1 MGSYT
6 IVDTNQTSYYGNTT
20 TISTPASNASFY
32 GQDAGYQG
40 KQPSYVDNGNSTVTD
55 LNTGLTWMKSTTSQ
69 EMTWAQAVSYAS
81 TAVIGGYSDWRLP
94 TIKELYSLIEFS
106 GYTGTSASTSSP
118 YLDTRYFNF
127 SYGDT
132 SAGERVID
140 AQEWSSTRYVST
152 TMSGDPTA
160 FGVNFADG
168 RIKGYPISIG
178 STTQTMDVRLVRG
191 NTSYG
196 QNAYVDN
203 GNGTITDNAT
213 GLMWL
218 QADSGSAMSWQD
230 ALAYAE
236 ASTASGYSDWRLPN
250 AKELQSIVD
259 YTRSPDT
266 TGTAAIDPLFKAT
279 NIGTSSAPEYGFYWT
294 GTSHVENGSGDYAVY
309 VAFGRALGWM
319 QQKDGSYK
327 LMDVHGAGAQR
338 SDPKTGNASDYP
350 HGFGPQGDVIRIN
363 NMVRLVRD
371 ASSTSSDNTNQSF
384 TGTSGNDS
392 FTGGTGNDTID
403 GGAGIDTAV
412 FSNKIADYTRSKSGS
427 VWTIKANTGTDGTD
441 TVSNVERLHFSD
453 GNVALDTDGTA
464 GQAYRLY
471 RAAFAREPDSGGVGY
486 WMAQMDKG
494 MSLATAAS
502 SFIAS
507 SEFQARYGSAP
518 SNGDLLTKLYSNVL
532 GRAADQSGY
541 DWWLTQMNNG
551 LSKTNVLVEFAQSAE
566 NQSAVATLIGSTGFA
581 YTEWLG

>member
-1 MGSYT
+1 M
-6 IVDTNQTSYYGNTT
+6 
-20 TISTPASNASFY
+20 
-32 GQDAGYQG
+32 
-40 KQPSYVDNGNSTVTD
+40 
-55 LNTGLTWMKSTTSQ
+55 
-69 EMTWAQAVSYAS
+69 
-81 TAVIGGYSDWRLP
+81 
-94 TIKELYSLIEFS
+94 
-106 GYTGTSASTSSP
+106 
-118 YLDTRYFNF
+118 
-127 SYGDT
+127 
-132 SAGERVID
+132 
-140 AQEWSSTRYVST
+140 
-152 TMSGDPTA
+152 
-160 FGVNFADG
+160 
-168 RIKGYPISIG
+168 
-178 STTQTMDVRLVRG
+178 
-191 NTSYG
+191 
-196 QNAYVDN
+196 
-203 GNGTITDNAT
+203 
-213 GLMWL
+213 
-218 QADSGSAMSWQD
+218 
-230 ALAYAE
+230 
-236 ASTASGYSDWRLPN
+236 
-250 AKELQSIVD
+250 
-259 YTRSPDT
+259 
-266 TGTAAIDPLFKAT
+266 FKAT
-279 NIGTSSAPEYGFYWT
+279 NIGTSSAPEYGFYWS

-371 ASSTSSDNTNQSF
+371 ASSTSSDNTNQSL